1 MPAQPRCTWR
11 MRLCALY
18 CVAMPMRRMPELT
31 QFDSVKSM
39 MRNLPPNGTAGFARQ
54 SVSARSRSPRPP
66 ASTIARVWR
75 VSCEMLRVAPSSRAG
90 TAARAA
96 SAGGCS
102 CGISSPYSMCEW
114 IGGESSGAS
123 L

>member
-1 MPAQPRCTWR
+1 M
-11 MRLCALY
+11 Y

-39 MRNLPPNGTAGFARQ
+39 MRNLPPNGTAGLARQ

-75 VSCEMLRVAPSSRAG
+75 VSWEMWRVAPSSRS
-90 TAARAA
+90 ARSASAA
-96 SAGGCS
+96 SAGGCCS
-102 CGISSPYSMCEW
+102 GISSPYSMCEW
-114 IGGESSGAS
+114 IAG
-123 L
+123 